1 MTQLRGGD
9 GQMKDETTAT
19 EVDATTEPS
28 KKTTTTKVRS
38 TIAAIASLCTVGA
51 SIASVAAP
59 RKWH

>member
-1 MTQLRGGD
+1 
-9 GQMKDETTAT
+9 MKEETTASDL
-19 EVDATTEPS
+19 DATTEPS
-28 KKTTTTKVRS
+28 KTTKVRA